1 MTAKERLLAMC
12 AALEDDIGQHDDSG
26 QYLLALETFIR
37 ELNIFPAYDTDVYK
51 FVWTHKRSNNYF
63 PINRGEVTTLVD
75 TTSKLETALKY
86 GTIDIA
92 LKPFCKTDLLK
103 MGVTCFE
110 TEEEARAKL
119 EEYKRWAAK

>member
-1 MTAKERLLAMC
+1 MTAKERLLEICGAIEDDTGHL
-12 AALEDDIGQHDDSG
+12 AALETWIK
-26 QYLLALETFIR
+26 

-103 MGVTCFE
+103 LGITCFE

>member
-1 MTAKERLLAMC
+1 MTAKERLLDIC
-12 AALEDDIGQHDDSG
+12 GRLNGETGQIAALEKEIKK
-26 QYLLALETFIR
+26 
-37 ELNIFPAYDTDVYK
+37 LNIFPAYDTNVYK
-51 FVWTHKRSNNYF
+51 FVWTHRRSNNYF
-63 PINRGEVTTLVD
+63 PIDRGEVTTLVD

>member
-1 MTAKERLLAMC
+1 MTAKERLLDIC
-12 AALEDDIGQHDDSG
+12 GGLKDETGQVAALEKEIKK
-26 QYLLALETFIR
+26 
-37 ELNIFPAYDTDVYK
+37 LNIFPAYDTDVYK
-51 FVWTHKRSNNYF
+51 FVWTHKRSNNYL
-63 PINRGEVTTLVD
+63 PIDRGEVTTLVD
-75 TTSKLETALKY
+75 TTSKLELALKK